1 MHLMPF
7 IPTLSEGL
15 SLRCRTY
22 ECITS
27 TAEINHRTTA
37 RPRLP
42 AKSRLVFSDE
52 SARSIRSS
60 GRATPHSETIQLV
73 ENAPLTGEALLCKVT
88 LPLFNFINVERICSS
103 SIALAVS
110 FFSRR
115 EDFPRSSLGPG
126 WLELPIADCRLKRR
140 CANFLRCPPA
150 RHSGSIEI
158 RQFQPSQSAIENR
171 QSAGA
176 RR

>member
-1 MHLMPF
+1 
-7 IPTLSEGL
+7 
-15 SLRCRTY
+15 
-22 ECITS
+22 
-27 TAEINHRTTA
+27 
-37 RPRLP
+37 
-42 AKSRLVFSDE
+42 VFSDE

-126 WLELPIADCRLKRR
+126 WLELPIVDCRLWIADFRLLMDIGR
-140 CANFLRCPPA
+140 SCHTTF
-150 RHSGSIEI
+150 SIVS
-158 RQFQPSQSAIENR
+158 RQSAIGKVGNF
-171 QSAGA
+171 
-176 RR
+176 